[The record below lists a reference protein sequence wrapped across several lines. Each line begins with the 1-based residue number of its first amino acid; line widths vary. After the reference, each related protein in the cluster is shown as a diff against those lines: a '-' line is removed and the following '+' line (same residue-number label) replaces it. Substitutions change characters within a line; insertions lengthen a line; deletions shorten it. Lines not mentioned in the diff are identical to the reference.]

1 MNQKLTA
8 RDIVR
13 IALEVEQTGM
23 ESYRVMKSATSDP
36 ELAKLLDYLAN
47 DEGDHVGIFSQ
58 MFREVEMNPETMPD
72 PSPEDQA
79 YIDVIMKSVVFE
91 GPQAGIR
98 RARAATTPIE
108 VLSLALQFERD
119 AMLFWLKLF
128 GLVQEK
134 DRVLVQRMIQQEEE
148 HVREIQAMLSARR
161 AESGGIRVEE
171 GV

>member
-1 MNQKLTA
+1 MATTLTA

-23 ESYRVMKSATSDP
+23 ESYQTMKSATSDP

-58 MFREVEMNPETMPD
+58 MFREVELNPETMPD

-79 YIDVIMKSVVFE
+79 YIDGIMKSVVFE

-98 RARAATTPIE
+98 RARAASTPIE
-108 VLSLALQFERD
+108 VLTLALQFERD

-128 GLVQEK
+128 GLVREK
-134 DRVLVQRMIQQEEE
+134 DRALVQKLIQQEEA
-148 HVREIQAMLSARR
+148 HVREIQAMLSMRQA
-161 AESGGIRVEE
+161 ASGGIRIEE
-171 GV
+171 VV